1 MSEKRKLGDIGLDP
15 QEDQGPS
22 RRTPAPT
29 VNPPAA
35 DEFKALFQFPPQ
47 TLNWPSSR
55 QQTQWQPPREQHQIT
70 AAIEVGGPAGSPAKT
85 PLIVKTIQ
93 PQGA

>member
-35 DEFKALFQFPPQ
+35 DE
-47 TLNWPSSR
+47 
-55 QQTQWQPPREQHQIT
+55 
-70 AAIEVGGPAGSPAKT
+70 VVGPAAVPEY
-85 PLIVKTIQ
+85 LWVKY
-93 PQGA
+93 GESRS

>member
-55 QQTQWQPPREQHQIT
+55 QPVQPRTEPEQRQIT
-70 AAIEVGGPAGSPAKT
+70 AGEVVGPAAVPEY
-85 PLIVKTIQ
+85 LWVKYGESRSV
-93 PQGA
+93 P